1 MHDPETALATRGLTK
16 RYGSLAAV
24 DNLDLT
30 VTRGE
35 IFGFLG
41 PNGAGKTT
49 TIRMILGLVRPTAG
63 SIELLSHDLAA
74 GASRVLTRVGALI
87 ESPALYGYL
96 SGRDNLRVLAGSLG
110 GVPRGRIDAV
120 LELVGLADR
129 QRDRVRRYS
138 LGMKQ
143 RLGVA
148 AALLRDPELVI
159 LDEPANGLDPAG
171 IVEMRDLLR
180 RLADDGRTVL
190 LSSHVLAEVQQ
201 VCGRVA
207 VLDHGRLVRVAA
219 IADLLLPS
227 GEFEVRLPDAAAA
240 LVLVRRQ
247 PWGATA
253 RIEDGV
259 LITRSPSGLGRD
271 LTEFLVRSGCVPDS
285 VAEQT
290 RDLEKVFMSLTG
302 GSR

>member
-16 RYGSLAAV
+16 SYGSRTAV
-24 DNLDLT
+24 DNVDLT
-30 VTRGE
+30 VSRGE
-35 IFGFLG
+35 VFGLLG

-49 TIRMILGLVRPTAG
+49 TIRMLLGLVRPTAG
-63 SIELLSHDLAA
+63 TIELLGHDLATSA
-74 GASRVLTRVGALI
+74 PRVLTRVGALV
-87 ESPALYGYL
+87 ESPALYAYL
-96 SGRDNLRVLAGSLG
+96 SGRDNLRVFGDSLG
-110 GVPRGRIDAV
+110 GVPRGRIDAL

-129 QRDRVRRYS
+129 RRERVRGYS

-143 RLGVA
+143 RLGLA
-148 AALLRDPELVI
+148 AALLRDPELLI

-171 IVEMRDLLR
+171 IVEVRELLR

-201 VCGRVA
+201 VCRRVA
-207 VLDHGRLVRVAA
+207 VLDRGRLVRVAA
-219 IADLLLPS
+219 IADLLRPS

-247 PWGATA
+247 SWGSTA

-259 LITRSPSGLGRD
+259 LITRSPSDLGRD

-285 VAEQT
+285 VSEHT
-290 RDLEKVFMSLTG
+290 RDLEQVFMSLTG
-302 GSR
+302 GGR